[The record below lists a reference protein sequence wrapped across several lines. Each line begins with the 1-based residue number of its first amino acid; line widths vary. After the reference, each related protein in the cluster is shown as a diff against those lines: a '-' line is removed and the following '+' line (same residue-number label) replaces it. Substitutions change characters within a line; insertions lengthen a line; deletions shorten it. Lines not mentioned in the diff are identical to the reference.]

1 MSQNTQQRIENLN
14 LEVSFTSNY
23 KDLNSYPLR
32 AQGRE
37 IFLRSQST
45 NFMRLTEKQAQAAF
59 MMKKFGPKNENN
71 LITLKPGLSFEESLK
86 MEVKKEDQEE
96 N

>member
-1 MSQNTQQRIENLN
+1 
-14 LEVSFTSNY
+14 
-23 KDLNSYPLR
+23 
-32 AQGRE
+32 
-37 IFLRSQST
+37 
-45 NFMRLTEKQAQAAF
+45 MRLTEKQAQAAF

-71 LITLKPGLSFEESLK
+71 LITLKPGPSFEEFLK